1 MGWRGDKFLLFNLFA
16 NKISM
21 IPNKNLLDILI
32 KNGKI
37 TPAMAESVL
46 GEAESLGR
54 PAESILT
61 EKRTIS
67 EEEIGKAKS
76 EYHKIPLKIF
86 NKDEKVPLEILNSI
100 PEEFAR
106 NNKIVSFSKEGETLL
121 VGMLN
126 PDDVRAQEALRLVA
140 KQKRI
145 NIGVYL
151 VTASALNTLWQGYR
165 SFEERVKEVSD
176 VLDVL
181 KKQNKSGYLL
191 PQQRIV
197 RIDEASGAVAE
208 EAPVIKLVSTI
219 LQQAINAR
227 ASDVHIEPQR
237 TKLKVRFRVDG
248 DLKSVLDLP
257 LELHPP
263 VISRIKILSDLKI
276 DENRVPQDGRFRTMI
291 DNKEVDYRVS
301 TFPTALGEKV
311 AIRVLDPSA
320 GLRSI
325 TDLGVNDYHLVD
337 LNDAMDRP
345 FGMILV
351 TGPTGSGKSTTLYAV
366 LQKMNNEGINIVSLE
381 DPVEYFVEG
390 VNQSQVKPEIGYDFA
405 SGLRQIVRQDP
416 DVIMVGEIRDNE
428 TAALAVHAALTGH
441 IVLST
446 LHTNNAVGVIPRLM
460 DMKVESFLLP
470 SSLILMMAQ
479 RLVGRLCEKCKKK
492 TPLTGSLLEAVEKEL
507 AVLPSEIKERYNIK
521 KPYEIYVPQGCEVCN
536 YKGIKGRIGIY
547 EMLKMTPELEQVIL
561 KDPTETSLVAAAKKQ
576 GMISLRQDGIIKA
589 MGGLVSLEEILKE
602 TR

>member
-1 MGWRGDKFLLFNLFA
+1 
-16 NKISM
+16 M

-37 TPAMAESVL
+37 TPAIAESVL
-46 GEAESLGR
+46 REAESLGR
-54 PAESILT
+54 PVENVLT
-61 EKRTIS
+61 DKRTIS

-76 EYHKIPLKIF
+76 EFHKIPLKIF
-86 NKDEKVPLEILNSI
+86 NKDEKIPLEILNFI

-106 NNKIVSFSKEGETLL
+106 NNKIVSFGKEGETLL

-126 PDDVRAQEALRLVA
+126 PDDVRAQVALRLVA

-151 VTASALNTLWQGYR
+151 VTASALNNLWQGYR

-176 VLDVL
+176 VLDVF

-191 PQQRIV
+191 PQQKIV
-197 RIDEASGAVAE
+197 RIDEASGSIAE

-263 VISRIKILSDLKI
+263 IVSRIKILSDLKI
-276 DENRVPQDGRFRTMI
+276 DETRVPQDGRFRTMI

-325 TDLGVNDYHLVD
+325 TDLGVNDYHLT
-337 LNDAMDRP
+337 LLGEAMDKP

-351 TGPTGSGKSTTLYAV
+351 TGPTGSGKTTTLYAV

-416 DVIMVGEIRDNE
+416 DVIMVGEIRDDE

-446 LHTNNAVGVIPRLM
+446 LHTNNAVGVVPRLM

-492 TPLTGSLLEAVEKEL
+492 TALSGSLLEAVEKEL
-507 AVLPSEIKERYNIK
+507 AILPSDVKERYNIK
-521 KPYEIYVPQGCEVCN
+521 KPYEVYLPQGCEACN

-547 EMLKMTPELEQVIL
+547 EMLKMTPELEEAIL
-561 KDPTETSLVAAAKKQ
+561 KDPTETSLLTAARKQ
-576 GMISLRQDGIIKA
+576 GMISLRQDGVIKA
-589 MGGLVSLEEILKE
+589 MQGLVSLEEILKE

>member
-1 MGWRGDKFLLFNLFA
+1 
-16 NKISM
+16 M

-37 TPAMAESVL
+37 TPAIAESVL
-46 GEAESLGR
+46 REAESLGR
-54 PAESILT
+54 PVENVLT
-61 EKRTIS
+61 DKRTIS

-76 EYHKIPLKIF
+76 EFHKIPLKIF
-86 NKDEKVPLEILNSI
+86 NKDEKIPLEILNFI

-106 NNKIVSFSKEGETLL
+106 NNKIVSFGKEGETLL

-151 VTASALNTLWQGYR
+151 VTASALNNLWQGYR

-176 VLDVL
+176 VLDVF

-191 PQQRIV
+191 PQQKIV
-197 RIDEASGAVAE
+197 RIDEASVSIAE

-263 VISRIKILSDLKI
+263 IVSRIKILSDLKI
-276 DENRVPQDGRFRTMI
+276 DETRVPQDGRFRTMI

-325 TDLGVNDYHLVD
+325 TDLGVNDYHLT
-337 LNDAMDRP
+337 LLGEAMDKP

-351 TGPTGSGKSTTLYAV
+351 TGPTGSGKTTTLYAV

-416 DVIMVGEIRDNE
+416 DVIMVGEIRDEE

-446 LHTNNAVGVIPRLM
+446 LHTNNAVGVVPRLM

-492 TPLTGSLLEAVEKEL
+492 TVLSGSLLEAVEKEL
-507 AVLPSEIKERYNIK
+507 AILPSDVKERYNIK
-521 KPYEIYVPQGCEVCN
+521 KPYEVYLPQGCEACN

-547 EMLKMTPELEQVIL
+547 EMLKMTPELEEAIL
-561 KDPTETSLVAAAKKQ
+561 KDPTETSLLTAARKQ
-576 GMISLRQDGIIKA
+576 GMISLRQDGVIKA
-589 MGGLVSLEEILKE
+589 MQGLVSLEEILKE

>member
-1 MGWRGDKFLLFNLFA
+1 
-16 NKISM
+16 M

-37 TPAMAESVL
+37 TPAIAESVL
-46 GEAESLGR
+46 REAESLGR
-54 PAESILT
+54 PVENVLT
-61 EKRTIS
+61 DKRTIS

-76 EYHKIPLKIF
+76 EFHKIPLKIF
-86 NKDEKVPLEILNSI
+86 NKDEKIPLEILNFI

-106 NNKIVSFSKEGETLL
+106 NNKIVSFGKEGETLL

-151 VTASALNTLWQGYR
+151 VTASALNNLWQGYR

-176 VLDVL
+176 VLDVF

-191 PQQRIV
+191 PQQKIV
-197 RIDEASGAVAE
+197 RIDEVSGSIAE

-263 VISRIKILSDLKI
+263 IVSRIKILSDLKI
-276 DENRVPQDGRFRTMI
+276 DETRVPQDGRFRTMI

-325 TDLGVNDYHLVD
+325 TDLGVNDYHLT
-337 LNDAMDRP
+337 LLGEAMDKP

-351 TGPTGSGKSTTLYAV
+351 TGPTGSGKTTTLYAV

-416 DVIMVGEIRDNE
+416 DVIMVGEIRDDE

-446 LHTNNAVGVIPRLM
+446 LHTNNAVGVVPRLM

-492 TPLTGSLLEAVEKEL
+492 TVLSGSLLEAVEKEL
-507 AVLPSEIKERYNIK
+507 AILPSDVKERYNIK
-521 KPYEIYVPQGCEVCN
+521 KPYEVYLPQGCEACN

-547 EMLKMTPELEQVIL
+547 EMLKMTPELEEAIL
-561 KDPTETSLVAAAKKQ
+561 KDPTETSLLTAARKQ
-576 GMISLRQDGIIKA
+576 GMISLRQDGVIKA
-589 MGGLVSLEEILKE
+589 MQGLVSLEEILKE

>member
-1 MGWRGDKFLLFNLFA
+1 
-16 NKISM
+16 M

-37 TPAMAESVL
+37 TPAIAESVL
-46 GEAESLGR
+46 REAESLGH
-54 PAESILT
+54 PVEAVLT
-61 EKRTIS
+61 DKRTIS

-76 EYHKIPLKIF
+76 EFHKIPLKIF
-86 NKDEKVPLEILNSI
+86 NKDEKIPLEILNFI

-106 NNKIVSFSKEGETLL
+106 NNKIVSFGKEGETLL

-151 VTASALNTLWQGYR
+151 VTASALNNLWQGYR

-176 VLDVL
+176 VLDVF

-197 RIDEASGAVAE
+197 RIDEASGAIAE

-263 VISRIKILSDLKI
+263 IVSRIKILSDLKI
-276 DENRVPQDGRFRTMI
+276 DETRVPQDGRFRTMI

-320 GLRSI
+320 GLRNI
-325 TDLGVNDYHLVD
+325 TDLGVNDYHLA
-337 LNDAMDRP
+337 LLSEAMDKP

-351 TGPTGSGKSTTLYAV
+351 TGPTGSGKTTTLYTV

-416 DVIMVGEIRDNE
+416 DVIMVGEIRDDE

-446 LHTNNAVGVIPRLM
+446 LHTNNAVGVVPRLM

-492 TPLTGSLLEAVEKEL
+492 TVLSGSLLEAVEKEL
-507 AVLPSEIKERYNIK
+507 AILPSDIKERYNIK
-521 KPYEIYVPQGCEVCN
+521 KPYEVYLPQGCEACN

-547 EMLKMTPELEQVIL
+547 EMLKMTPELEEAIL
-561 KDPTETSLVAAAKKQ
+561 KDPTETSLLAVAKKQ
-576 GMISLRQDGIIKA
+576 GMISLRQDGIVKA
-589 MGGLVSLEEILKE
+589 MQGLVSLEEILKE

>member
-1 MGWRGDKFLLFNLFA
+1 
-16 NKISM
+16 M

-37 TPAMAESVL
+37 TPAIAESVL
-46 GEAESLGR
+46 REAESLGR
-54 PAESILT
+54 PVENVLT
-61 EKRTIS
+61 DKRTIS

-76 EYHKIPLKIF
+76 EFHKIPLKIF
-86 NKDEKVPLEILNSI
+86 NKDEKIPLEILNFI

-106 NNKIVSFSKEGETLL
+106 NNKIVSFGKEGETLL

-151 VTASALNTLWQGYR
+151 VTASALNNLWQGYR

-176 VLDVL
+176 VLDVF

-191 PQQRIV
+191 PQQKIV
-197 RIDEASGAVAE
+197 RIDEASGSIAE

-263 VISRIKILSDLKI
+263 IVSRIKILSDLKI
-276 DENRVPQDGRFRTMI
+276 DETRVPQDGRFRTMI

-325 TDLGVNDYHLVD
+325 TDLGVNDYHLT
-337 LNDAMDRP
+337 LLGEAMDKP

-351 TGPTGSGKSTTLYAV
+351 TGPTGSGKTTTLYAV

-416 DVIMVGEIRDNE
+416 DVIMVGEIRDDE

-446 LHTNNAVGVIPRLM
+446 LHTNNAVGVVPRLM

-492 TPLTGSLLEAVEKEL
+492 TVLSGSLLEAVEKEL
-507 AVLPSEIKERYNIK
+507 AILPSDVKERYNIK
-521 KPYEIYVPQGCEVCN
+521 KPYEVYLPQGCEACN

-547 EMLKMTPELEQVIL
+547 EMLKMTPELEEAIL
-561 KDPTETSLVAAAKKQ
+561 KDPTETSLLTAARKQ
-576 GMISLRQDGIIKA
+576 GMISLRQDGVIKA
-589 MGGLVSLEEILKE
+589 MQGLVSLEEILKE

>member
-1 MGWRGDKFLLFNLFA
+1 M
-16 NKISM
+16 IS
-21 IPNKNLLDILI
+21 NKNLLDILI

-37 TPAMAESVL
+37 TPAIAESVL
-46 GEAESLGR
+46 GEAESLGHSV
-54 PAESILT
+54 ESILT

-86 NKDEKVPLEILNSI
+86 NKDEKVLPEILSFI

-106 NNKIVSFSKEGETLL
+106 NNKIVSFGKEGETLL

-126 PDDVRAQEALRLVA
+126 PDDIRAQEALRLVA
-140 KQKRI
+140 KQKKI

-151 VTASALNTLWQGYR
+151 ITSSALNSLWQGYR
-165 SFEERVKEVSD
+165 SFAERVKEVSD
-176 VLDVL
+176 VLDVF

-197 RIDEASGAVAE
+197 RIDDASGAVAE

-263 VISRIKILSDLKI
+263 VVSRIKILSDLKI

-325 TDLGVNDYHLVD
+325 TDLGVNDYHLSI
-337 LNDAMDRP
+337 LSEAMDRP

-351 TGPTGSGKSTTLYAV
+351 TGPTGSGKTTTLYAV

-479 RLVGRLCEKCKKK
+479 RLIGRLCEKCKKK
-492 TPLTGSLLEAVEKEL
+492 SVLSGSLLEAVEKEL
-507 AVLPSEIKERYNIK
+507 AILPQEIKERYNIK
-521 KPYEIYVPQGCEVCN
+521 KPYGVYLPQGCEACN

-547 EMLKMTPELEQVIL
+547 EMLKMTSELEEVIL
-561 KDPTETSLVAAAKKQ
+561 KDPSENSLTVAAKKQ

>member
-1 MGWRGDKFLLFNLFA
+1 
-16 NKISM
+16 M

-46 GEAESLGR
+46 REAESLGR
-54 PAESILT
+54 PVESILT
-61 EKRTIS
+61 DKKTIS

-86 NKDEKVPLEILNSI
+86 DKDEKIIPEILNSI

-106 NNKIVSFSKEGETLL
+106 NNKIVSFGKEGDTLL

-151 VTASALNTLWQGYR
+151 VTASALNALWQGYR

-176 VLDVL
+176 VLDVF

-325 TDLGVNDYHLVD
+325 TDLGVNDYHLAD
-337 LNDAMDRP
+337 LSEAMDRP

-446 LHTNNAVGVIPRLM
+446 LHTNNAVGVVPRLM

-492 TPLTGSLLEAVEKEL
+492 APLTGSLLEAVEKEL

-521 KPYEIYVPQGCEVCN
+521 KPYEMYIPQGCEVCN

-547 EMLKMTPELEQVIL
+547 EMLKMTPELEEVIL
-561 KDPTETSLVAAAKKQ
+561 KDPSETSLVAAAKKQ

>member
-1 MGWRGDKFLLFNLFA
+1 
-16 NKISM
+16 
-21 IPNKNLLDILI
+21 
-32 KNGKI
+32 
-37 TPAMAESVL
+37 
-46 GEAESLGR
+46 
-54 PAESILT
+54 
-61 EKRTIS
+61 
-67 EEEIGKAKS
+67 
-76 EYHKIPLKIF
+76 
-86 NKDEKVPLEILNSI
+86 
-100 PEEFAR
+100 
-106 NNKIVSFSKEGETLL
+106 
-121 VGMLN
+121 
-126 PDDVRAQEALRLVA
+126 
-140 KQKRI
+140 
-145 NIGVYL
+145 
-151 VTASALNTLWQGYR
+151 
-165 SFEERVKEVSD
+165 
-176 VLDVL
+176 LDVF

-191 PQQRIV
+191 PQQKIV
-197 RIDEASGAVAE
+197 RIDEASGSIAE

-263 VISRIKILSDLKI
+263 IVSRIKILSDLKI
-276 DENRVPQDGRFRTMI
+276 DETRVPQDGRFRTMI

-325 TDLGVNDYHLVD
+325 TDLGVNDYHLT
-337 LNDAMDRP
+337 LLGEAMDKP

-351 TGPTGSGKSTTLYAV
+351 TGPTGSGKTTTLYAV

-416 DVIMVGEIRDNE
+416 DVIMVGEIRDDE

-446 LHTNNAVGVIPRLM
+446 LHTNNAVGVVPRLM

-492 TPLTGSLLEAVEKEL
+492 TVLSGSLLEAVEKEL
-507 AVLPSEIKERYNIK
+507 AILPSDVKERYNIK
-521 KPYEIYVPQGCEVCN
+521 KPYEVYLPQGCEACN

-547 EMLKMTPELEQVIL
+547 EMLKMTPELEEAIL
-561 KDPTETSLVAAAKKQ
+561 KDPTETSLLTAARKQ
-576 GMISLRQDGIIKA
+576 GMISLRQDGVIKA
-589 MGGLVSLEEILKE
+589 MQGLVSLEEILKE

>member
-1 MGWRGDKFLLFNLFA
+1 
-16 NKISM
+16 M

-37 TPAMAESVL
+37 TPAIAESVL
-46 GEAESLGR
+46 REAESLGR
-54 PAESILT
+54 SVEVVLT
-61 EKRTIS
+61 DKKTIS

-86 NKDEKVPLEILNSI
+86 KKDEKILPEVLNFI
-100 PEEFAR
+100 PEEFAKA
-106 NNKIVSFSKEGETLL
+106 NKIVSFGKEGETLL

-126 PDDVRAQEALRLVA
+126 PDDIRAQEALRLVA
-140 KQKRI
+140 KQRKI

-151 VTASALNTLWQGYR
+151 VTLSDLNALWQGYR

-176 VLDVL
+176 VLDVF
-181 KKQNKSGYLL
+181 KKQKGGGYLL
-191 PQQRIV
+191 PQQKIV
-197 RIDEASGAVAE
+197 RIDDASGAVAE

-219 LQQAINAR
+219 LQQAVNGR
-227 ASDVHIEPQR
+227 ASDIHIEPQR

-248 DLKSVLDLP
+248 DLKPVLDLP
-257 LELHPP
+257 LDLHPP

-276 DENRVPQDGRFRTMI
+276 DETRVPQDGRFRTVI
-291 DNKEVDYRVS
+291 DNKEIDYRVS

-311 AIRVLDPSA
+311 AIRVLDPSS
-320 GLRSI
+320 GLRNV
-325 TDLGVNDYHLVD
+325 TDLGVNDYHLAILSEALD
-337 LNDAMDRP
+337 KP

-366 LQKMNNEGINIVSLE
+366 LQKMNNEGVNIVSLE

-416 DVIMVGEIRDNE
+416 DIIMVGEIRDNE

-441 IVLST
+441 IVLAT
-446 LHTNNAVGVIPRLM
+446 LHTNNAIGVIPRLM
-460 DMKVESFLLP
+460 DMKVEPFLLP
-470 SSLILMMAQ
+470 ASLILMMAQ

-492 TPLTGSLLEAVEKEL
+492 TVLSGSLLEAVEKEL
-507 AVLPSEIKERYNIK
+507 ALLPSDIKEKYNIK
-521 KPYEIYVPQGCEVCN
+521 KPYEVYLPEGCEACN

-547 EMLKMTPELEQVIL
+547 EMLKMTPEMQEAIL
-561 KDPTETSLVAAAKKQ
+561 KDPSENSLSVIAKKQ

-589 MGGLVSLEEILKE
+589 MQGLVSLDEILKE
-602 TR
+602 TM

>member
-1 MGWRGDKFLLFNLFA
+1 
-16 NKISM
+16 M

-37 TPAMAESVL
+37 TPAIAESVL
-46 GEAESLGR
+46 REAESLGH
-54 PAESILT
+54 PVETVLT
-61 EKRTIS
+61 DKRTIS

-76 EYHKIPLKIF
+76 EFHKIPLKIF
-86 NKDEKVPLEILNSI
+86 NKDEKIPLEILNFI

-106 NNKIVSFSKEGETLL
+106 NNKIVSFGKEGETLL

-151 VTASALNTLWQGYR
+151 VTASALNNLWQGYR

-176 VLDVL
+176 VLDVF

-197 RIDEASGAVAE
+197 RIDEASGAIAE

-263 VISRIKILSDLKI
+263 IISRIKILSDLKI
-276 DENRVPQDGRFRTMI
+276 DETRVPQDGRFRTMI

-320 GLRSI
+320 GLRNI
-325 TDLGVNDYHLVD
+325 TDLGVNDYHLA
-337 LNDAMDRP
+337 LLSEAMDKP

-351 TGPTGSGKSTTLYAV
+351 TGPTGSGKTTTLYAV

-416 DVIMVGEIRDNE
+416 DVIMVGEIRDDE

-446 LHTNNAVGVIPRLM
+446 LHTNNAVGVVPRLM

-492 TPLTGSLLEAVEKEL
+492 TVLSGSLLEAVEKEL
-507 AVLPSEIKERYNIK
+507 AILPPDIKERYNIK
-521 KPYEIYVPQGCEVCN
+521 KPYEVYLPQGCEACN

-547 EMLKMTPELEQVIL
+547 EMLKMTPELEEAIL
-561 KDPTETSLVAAAKKQ
+561 KDPTETSLLVAARKQ
-576 GMISLRQDGIIKA
+576 GMISLRQDGIVKA
-589 MGGLVSLEEILKE
+589 MQGLVSLEEILKE

>member
-1 MGWRGDKFLLFNLFA
+1 
-16 NKISM
+16 M

-37 TPAMAESVL
+37 TPAIAESVL
-46 GEAESLGR
+46 REAESLGH
-54 PAESILT
+54 PVEAVLT
-61 EKRTIS
+61 DKRTIS

-76 EYHKIPLKIF
+76 EFHKIPLKIF
-86 NKDEKVPLEILNSI
+86 NKDEKIPLEILNFI

-106 NNKIVSFSKEGETLL
+106 NNKIVSFGKEGETLL

-151 VTASALNTLWQGYR
+151 VTASALNNLWQGYR

-176 VLDVL
+176 VLDVF

-197 RIDEASGAVAE
+197 RIDEASGAIAE

-263 VISRIKILSDLKI
+263 IVSRIKILSDLKI
-276 DENRVPQDGRFRTMI
+276 DETRVPQDGRFRTMI

-320 GLRSI
+320 GLRNI
-325 TDLGVNDYHLVD
+325 TDLGVNDYHLA
-337 LNDAMDRP
+337 LLSEAMDKP

-351 TGPTGSGKSTTLYAV
+351 TGPTGSGKTTTLYAV

-416 DVIMVGEIRDNE
+416 DVIMVGEIRDDE

-446 LHTNNAVGVIPRLM
+446 LHTNNAVGVVPRLM

-492 TPLTGSLLEAVEKEL
+492 TVLSGSLLEAVEKEL
-507 AVLPSEIKERYNIK
+507 AILPSDIKERYNIK
-521 KPYEIYVPQGCEVCN
+521 KPYEVYLPQGCEACN

-547 EMLKMTPELEQVIL
+547 EMLKMTPELEEAIL
-561 KDPTETSLVAAAKKQ
+561 KDPTETSLLAVAKKQ
-576 GMISLRQDGIIKA
+576 GMISLRQDGIVKA
-589 MGGLVSLEEILKE
+589 MQGLVSLEEILKE

>member
-1 MGWRGDKFLLFNLFA
+1 
-16 NKISM
+16 M

-37 TPAMAESVL
+37 TPAIAESVL
-46 GEAESLGR
+46 REAESLGR
-54 PAESILT
+54 PVENVLT
-61 EKRTIS
+61 DKRTIS

-76 EYHKIPLKIF
+76 EFHKIPLKIF
-86 NKDEKVPLEILNSI
+86 NKDEKIPLEILNFI

-106 NNKIVSFSKEGETLL
+106 NNKIVSFGKEGETLL

-151 VTASALNTLWQGYR
+151 VTASALNNLWQGYR

-176 VLDVL
+176 VLDVF

-191 PQQRIV
+191 PQQKIV
-197 RIDEASGAVAE
+197 RIDEASGSIAE

-263 VISRIKILSDLKI
+263 IVSRIKILSDLKI
-276 DENRVPQDGRFRTMI
+276 DETRVPQDGRFRTMI

-325 TDLGVNDYHLVD
+325 TDLGVNDYHLT
-337 LNDAMDRP
+337 LLGEAMDKP

-351 TGPTGSGKSTTLYAV
+351 TGPTGSGKTTTLYAV

-416 DVIMVGEIRDNE
+416 DVIMVGEIRDDE

-446 LHTNNAVGVIPRLM
+446 LHTNNAVGVVPRLM

-492 TPLTGSLLEAVEKEL
+492 TALSGSLLEAVEKEL
-507 AVLPSEIKERYNIK
+507 AILPSDVKERYNIK
-521 KPYEIYVPQGCEVCN
+521 KPYEVYLPQGCEACN

-547 EMLKMTPELEQVIL
+547 EMLKMTPELEEAIL
-561 KDPTETSLVAAAKKQ
+561 KDPTETSLLTAARKQ
-576 GMISLRQDGIIKA
+576 GMISLRQDGVIKA
-589 MGGLVSLEEILKE
+589 MQGLVSLEEILKE

>member
-176 VLDVL
+176 VLDVF